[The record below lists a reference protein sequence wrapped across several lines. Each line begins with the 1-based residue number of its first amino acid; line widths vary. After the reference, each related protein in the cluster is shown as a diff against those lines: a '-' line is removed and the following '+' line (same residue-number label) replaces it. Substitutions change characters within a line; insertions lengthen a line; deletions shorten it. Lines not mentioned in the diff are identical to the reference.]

1 MGQIDLFEP
10 DLTDKVVSEILDDK
24 ALSEILEVPDD
35 QTLSE
40 ILEIPDFTEGDNK
53 ADNGSDV
60 SELDCKVVET
70 KDPVRSYTQCGI
82 GHEDEFVECDQ
93 GLAAHVQSGKRGS
106 LDDGSLDC
114 TGLVAFSPKVAED
127 CTGFDADKAMVAH
140 LSGSTA
146 QTFQKDLQ
154 PCHSMTNT
162 LDKSEAINESNE
174 AAKDDSLALK
184 IDIGNVGPKTS
195 EVKSD
200 ESYSTN
206 LLSMGSGPG
215 LASRCLSPKVDI
227 SIPSRVKSNSL
238 ASRGIKKPDCVP
250 FMHEVNETLNISAS
264 QNQLGANKAQIKTQS
279 ENRTVVSAPDHTS
292 IRQTAHLGSD
302 LNECQSAVSS
312 NFGKSS
318 LQTAEKD
325 LKAKAAVGL
334 KDKDKFV
341 ATGSSQGL
349 KYHPQSSSFSSFK
362 KGIPDSSQGK
372 RSISRIYRNIP
383 NKTYDPRHASVNVD
397 TETGAKGKQQQAMN
411 DDLAS
416 RMKPTYV

>member
-40 ILEIPDFTEGDNK
+40 ILEIPDFTDGDDK

-70 KDPVRSYTQCGI
+70 KDAVRSYTECGL
-82 GHEDEFVECDQ
+82 GNRAEFSQ
-93 GLAAHVQSGKRGS
+93 SNSGLVAHVQTCNRGS
-106 LDDGSLDC
+106 LDDGLGDGSLDC

-127 CTGFDADKAMVAH
+127 CTGFDTDKTKVAH

-146 QTFQKDLQ
+146 QTFQNDAQ
-154 PCHSMTNT
+154 PCHGMTNT
-162 LDKSEAINESNE
+162 LDKSEAINES
-174 AAKDDSLALK
+174 KDDSLALK
-184 IDIGNVGPKTS
+184 IDIGNVGSKTS

-238 ASRGIKKPDCVP
+238 ASRGSKKPDCVP
-250 FMHEVNETLNISAS
+250 FMHEVNETSNISAS
-264 QNQLGANKAQIKTQS
+264 QIQLGANKAQIKTQS
-279 ENRTVVSAPDHTS
+279 ENKTVESTPDHTS
-292 IRQTAHLGSD
+292 IRQTAHLCSD

-318 LQTAEKD
+318 LQTPEKN

-334 KDKDKFV
+334 KDKDKFG
-341 ATGSSQGL
+341 ANGSSQDL

-372 RSISRIYRNIP
+372 RSISKIYRNIP
-383 NKTYDPRHASVNVD
+383 NKSHDPRHASVNVD
-397 TETGAKGKQQQAMN
+397 TETGVKGKQQQAMN

-416 RMKPTYV
+416 RIKPTYV